1 MHVPPHELYE
11 ISTLMDDL
19 YGGFRFWPIQIR
31 ILLFASRAV
40 TGDTHFGSGTTG
52 DSMVT
57 KRDLAA
63 FVRQLDILNR
73 VELKQTCLLIS
84 RFHTLQHHLEF
95 LSLVP
100 WHFPVESAQGCICWT
115 MAFCEGRWIFPW
127 PGAGPQGGRPFQHRF
142 ALVECRGDWKW
153 HRELWDFKRHY
164 KAIDICHACFA
175 TKNHGPY
182 QHLGFNIYIYI

>member
-19 YGGFRFWPIQIR
+19 YGFFRFWPIQIR

-100 WHFPVESAQGCICWT
+100 WHFSCRKRTRLHMLDDGLLWRKMDLPLTWS
-115 MAFCEGRWIFPW
+115 
-127 PGAGPQGGRPFQHRF
+127 GPARGGDH
-142 ALVECRGDWKW
+142 
-153 HRELWDFKRHY
+153 
-164 KAIDICHACFA
+164 
-175 TKNHGPY
+175 
-182 QHLGFNIYIYI
+182 FNIALHW